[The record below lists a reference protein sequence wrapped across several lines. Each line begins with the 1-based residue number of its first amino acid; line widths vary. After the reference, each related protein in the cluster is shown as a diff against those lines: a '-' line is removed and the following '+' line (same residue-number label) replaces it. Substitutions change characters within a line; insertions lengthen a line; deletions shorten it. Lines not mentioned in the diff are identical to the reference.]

1 VRELVYVSFEAARM
15 ERQTGIGPIFSWQ
28 VVRRPHKHLAV
39 LGVDKRATLDAVI
52 TSTLCPDNA
61 S

>member
-1 VRELVYVSFEAARM
+1 M